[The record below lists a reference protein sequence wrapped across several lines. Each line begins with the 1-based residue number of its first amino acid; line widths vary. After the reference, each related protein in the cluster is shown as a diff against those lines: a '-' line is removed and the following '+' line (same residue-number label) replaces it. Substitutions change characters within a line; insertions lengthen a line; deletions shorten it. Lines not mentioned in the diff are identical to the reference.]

1 MNKKEKSENDMK
13 LIIVRHGEPNYEI
26 DGLTE
31 KGKVEAELVSRK
43 LTKENISEIY
53 CSVLGRAR
61 LTAEPTLKKLGMTAE
76 YCEWLK
82 EFDYKVS
89 LPYLDKEDCAWDLLP
104 SFAAEQRMAVAP
116 FFAVPLSG
124 VRVTA
129 TGVPARLPSGV
140 AIRFFPPGTGWG

>member
-1 MNKKEKSENDMK
+1 MK

-76 YCEWLK
+76 YCEWLR
-82 EFDYKVS
+82 EFDYHVS
-89 LPYLDKEDCAWDLLP
+89 LPYLDEKSCAWDLLP
-104 SFAAEQRMAVAP
+104 EFAADQEGLYSPTEWLNVDHIKNSDVPEQIQTKINE
-116 FFAVPLSG
+116 LS
-124 VRVTA
+124 
-129 TGVPARLPSGV
+129 LLISQ
-140 AIRFFPPGTGWG
+140 